1 MGWNSAPAYGSS
13 TLVDLRE
20 AVGVPQFS
28 GTSGEKWAFVFNGLI
43 FQGGIIT
50 VPSATTVFDFHAP
63 LTQQVLGVF
72 IQPMDNGVSPGVVA
86 TTLDTFSVE
95 HIGAS
100 HDCYWWAIG
109 V

>member
-1 MGWNSAPAYGSS
+1 MGWNSAPAYGTGSL
-13 TLVDLRE
+13 TDVRE
-20 AVGVPQFS
+20 SIGVPQFS
-28 GTSGEKWAFVFNGLI
+28 GTNSEQWAFIFNGLI

-50 VPSATTVFDFHAP
+50 VPSATTVFLFHAP

-72 IQPMDNGVSPGVVA
+72 IQPIIKGATPGVSA
-86 TTLDTFSVE
+86 TTLDTFTVDYT
-95 HIGAS
+95 GAS